1 MFDCSCCSRSF
12 QTVWGLHAH
21 ERYHKQPGKCGS
33 VTNEFDVD
41 YYIAWED
48 YYESSQEEAEG
59 NFEDIGMRTFES
71 MYGFLQEECCKY
83 LETQKLTLS
92 VDLVKSLEA
101 GFPTLL
107 DRSRSL
113 RGDIRLYFEI
123 ADFVNSVIRLSAP
136 EADRL
141 LHMMRKVSYMA
152 GKEIPLP
159 MRYSTILDNILS
171 KANGIRCRV
180 MKREFALSQEIF
192 GPLILNRIPKQ
203 EGIVTDI
210 VKVIGNFKVY
220 NFAKC
225 VFNFEF

>member
-1 MFDCSCCSRSF
+1 MYECSCCCKSF
-12 QTVWGLHAH
+12 ATVWGLHAH
-21 ERYHKQPGKCGS
+21 ERYHNQPENCGAA
-33 VTNEFDVD
+33 TNNFDVD
-41 YYIAWED
+41 EYIPWEGYSD
-48 YYESSQEEAEG
+48 NYQEDEG
-59 NFEDIGMRTFES
+59 TFHDIENRTFES
-71 MYGFLQEECCKY
+71 IYGDLQEECCAY

-141 LHMMRKVSYMA
+141 LKMMRKVSNMH

-159 MRYSTILDNILS
+159 MRYSTIIDNILS
-171 KANGIRCRV
+171 KSNGIRCRV
-180 MKREFALSQEIF
+180 MEREFALSEEIF
-192 GPLILNRIPKQ
+192 GPLIVSRIPKQ

-210 VKVIGNFKVY
+210 VKVIGNFEVY